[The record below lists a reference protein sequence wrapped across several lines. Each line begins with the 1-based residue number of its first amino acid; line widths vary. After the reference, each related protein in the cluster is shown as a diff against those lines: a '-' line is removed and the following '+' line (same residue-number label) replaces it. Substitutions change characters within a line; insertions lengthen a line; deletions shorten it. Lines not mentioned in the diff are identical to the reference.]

1 MIEMVEILID
11 EKTLKELKTNTRY
24 KYFLY
29 DPVQAPKTPH
39 NQREQ
44 QTGVIDMQNNKTP
57 SKRKKKAFTVIE
69 LLFAVAIISVV
80 VIIAAALFDDI
91 QKEIDETINCVEQ
104 YHEIVEEYANK

>member
-1 MIEMVEILID
+1 M
-11 EKTLKELKTNTRY
+11 
-24 KYFLY
+24 
-29 DPVQAPKTPH
+29 P
-39 NQREQ
+39 
-44 QTGVIDMQNNKTP
+44 NNKTP